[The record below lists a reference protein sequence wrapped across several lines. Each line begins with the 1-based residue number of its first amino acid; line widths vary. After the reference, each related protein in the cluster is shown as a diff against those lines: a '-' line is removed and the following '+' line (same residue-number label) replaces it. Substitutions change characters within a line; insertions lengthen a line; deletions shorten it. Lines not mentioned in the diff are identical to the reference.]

1 MQDLIAKVGKGKR
14 GSRDLTFGEASSAME
29 CLLDGTATPYQ
40 VGAFLVAMRVKGES
54 VDELT
59 AFTSVARRYNRP
71 LNIDGKKFLNIPSY
85 AGKKETLHIL
95 AASTILISAAGQPVI
110 IHGFKDNRY
119 KIGIGKILDAMGI
132 ISDLGADEASYFL
145 NNEGFGYIDLKEFNP
160 LLYKLL
166 LLRDELGVRT
176 FINTIALLTNPGIAN
191 RHIIGIAHPPVLKKV
206 GDVLKSLGYEDAL
219 LIKGPEAEPELS
231 IHGITIG
238 MRLED
243 SVLLPCDFAP
253 SDFGLPDGKRED
265 MAGAAPEAE
274 AQVIKGILDNSIN
287 DKRREWV
294 IMNGALGLY
303 IAARVISLK
312 DGIAVIQETLAS
324 GKGYQK
330 YLSILERQKELL
342 QKKTKHPLPL

>member
-1 MQDLIAKVGKGKR
+1 MMQDLIVKVGKGKR
-14 GSRDLTFGEASSAME
+14 GSRDLTFDEASSAME
-29 CLLDGTATPYQ
+29 CLLNGTATPYQ
-40 VGAFLVAMRVKGES
+40 VGGFLLAMRVKGES
-54 VDELT
+54 VDELA
-59 AFTSVARRYNRP
+59 AFTSVAIRYNRP
-71 LNIDGKKFLNIPSY
+71 FDIEDKRLLNIPSY

-95 AASTILISAAGQPVI
+95 AASAILISATGQPVI

-132 ISDLGADEASYFL
+132 SSDLDVDKALYLL

-191 RHIIGIAHPPVLKKV
+191 RHIIGIAHPPVLKKI

-219 LIKGPEAEPELS
+219 LLKGPEAEPELS
-231 IHGITIG
+231 IAGITMG

-243 SVLLPCDFAP
+243 SVLLPQDLSP
-253 SDFGLPDGKRED
+253 SDFGLPEGKRED
-265 MAGAAPEAE
+265 MAGGTPETE
-274 AQVIKGILDNSIN
+274 ASVIRGILDNSIN
-287 DKRREWV
+287 DRCRDWV
-294 IMNGALGLY
+294 IMNAALGLY
-303 IAARVISLK
+303 VAGRVISPK
-312 DGIAVIQETLAS
+312 DGVAAIRETLSS

-330 YLSILERQKELL
+330 YISILDRQKELRL
-342 QKKTKHPLPL
+342 RCAN